1 MLTLFADYKPAMK
14 GILPITF
21 SLLMLV
27 ANPNS
32 GNGQA
37 KSNEP
42 EFANTIVALTKDHG
56 VISLERQKA
65 QVKTGGNA
73 SLLLVG
79 VGTAKM
85 VGFVKGDSSDVKLAK
100 SDTLTFIARLKDNSA
115 NPNDVITFAKFQVN
129 SKKHIRYIEI
139 AKSGVLSQA
148 EQGKV
153 DYIKFEGQRYGNSSY
168 LVKVFNLPEGEY
180 MMTLQES
187 RETAHMFSVK

>member
-1 MLTLFADYKPAMK
+1 MK
-14 GILPITF
+14 RVLRITF
-21 SLLMLV
+21 SSLIL
-27 ANPNS
+27 AATANS
-32 GNGQA
+32 GNAQA
-37 KSNEP
+37 RSNEP
-42 EFANTIVALTKDHG
+42 EFANTIVALTKDQK
-56 VISLERQKA
+56 VINLERQKA

-73 SLLLVG
+73 SLLIVG

-100 SDTLTFIARLKDNSA
+100 SDTLTFIARVQDNSA

-153 DYIKFEGQRYGNSSY
+153 EYIKFEGQKYGNSSY
-168 LVKVFNLPEGEY
+168 LIKVFNLPHGEY